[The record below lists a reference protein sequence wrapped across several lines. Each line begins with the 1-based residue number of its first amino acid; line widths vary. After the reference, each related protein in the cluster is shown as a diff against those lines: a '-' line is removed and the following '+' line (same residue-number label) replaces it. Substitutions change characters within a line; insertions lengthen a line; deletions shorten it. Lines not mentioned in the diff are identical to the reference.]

1 MLEAAA
7 SSFGETFFKG
17 NKMKMTKIALAIA
30 CLVGSTQAFAVGVTP
45 ADIAAAGAGLQQ
57 AWITGASAPTK
68 SIYEGWVGSGAGVG
82 CDAGTNT
89 IFSNDATTANIPGGI
104 GNFNAYA
111 CKRGGVV
118 SVLYHTVDGGSLF
131 AYSPHTLTPAAKLS
145 RLRNLAINTAC
156 VVQAAATPAV
166 PSTNTTAAYIDL
178 TNRDNDATVY
188 KSCARVGVNTGTNLT
203 TINAASV
210 TNGTALNGD
219 LGAPQLPV
227 GGFSDVEAAILPS
240 TLGGGDV
247 SNQGTE
253 AAANIG
259 QVFGVVTS
267 VPLYRALQMSQ
278 GITAVGTDFDTDG
291 AGPDT
296 GFDGTF
302 DPALAPNITSAQYA
316 SIAAISGKYHS
327 SWAPIVGTTAGN
339 TGAGKKMILARRV
352 ATSGTQA
359 SSNAFFLKNP
369 CATGALANLNP
380 AVAQNLTNFEVVEAP
395 GTTDVKVRITTASNS
410 AGADNFAIGV
420 VSAENDWRAET
431 NVARNGYRFVKV
443 DGVHPETGD
452 TANARRTAISGA
464 YPFHMETQY
473 FVANTAPAGFGADV
487 LVDIAAALAAPPT
500 VASCAV
506 LPRGLT
512 LNPLGGSICTA
523 TEVAK
528 VTNFNNSCAPQQLQ
542 N

>member
-1 MLEAAA
+1 
-7 SSFGETFFKG
+7 
-17 NKMKMTKIALAIA
+17 MKMTKIALAIA

-45 ADIAAAGAGLQQ
+45 ADIVAAGAGLQQ
-57 AWITGASAPTK
+57 AWIAGASAPTK
-68 SIYEGWVGSGAGVG
+68 TIYEGWVGSGAGVG

-89 IFSNDATTANIPGGI
+89 IFSTDTTTANIPGGI

-118 SVLYHTVDGGSLF
+118 SVLYHTTDGGSLL
-131 AYSPHTLTPAAKLS
+131 AYSPHTLINASGPNGARVARLKSLQAAV
-145 RLRNLAINTAC
+145 TGC

-188 KSCARVGVNTGTNLT
+188 KSCQRTGVPTGTSLA
-203 TINAASV
+203 TINTATVS
-210 TNGTALNGD
+210 NITALAADPTG
-219 LGAPQLPV
+219 PQNTV
-227 GGFSDVEAAILPS
+227 GGFSDVEAAILPAA
-240 TLGGGDV
+240 LGGGDV
-247 SNQGTE
+247 SSKGAE

-316 SIAAISGKYHS
+316 SIAASSGAYHS

-359 SSNAFFLKNP
+359 SSNAFFLRNP
-369 CATGALANLNP
+369 CAAGSLANLNP
-380 AVAQNLTNFEVVEAP
+380 ATAQNTANFEVNEGS

-410 AGADNFAIGV
+410 PGADNFAIGV

-500 VASCAV
+500 LASCAV